1 MLGLVQ
7 LNFKLPA
14 LVEQEGDWFVALCPV
29 LDVASQGRTHD
40 EALRALTEATKTF
53 LATCY
58 EMGTLDNVLK
68 ECGFERDG
76 RHQLPGLF
84 DDGLDMIDVPMEL
97 VAAHASGSA
106 ALARC

>member
-1 MLGLVQ
+1 MRGLVQ

-14 LVEQEGDWFVALCPV
+14 LVEREGDWFVALCPV

-40 EALRALTEATKTF
+40 DALRALTEATKSF
-53 LATCY
+53 LSTCY

-76 RHQLPGLF
+76 LAAADLF
-84 DDGLDMIDVPMEL
+84 AAEQDVINVPMEL
-97 VAAHASGSA
+97 VAAHAFGSA
-106 ALARC
+106 ALACR